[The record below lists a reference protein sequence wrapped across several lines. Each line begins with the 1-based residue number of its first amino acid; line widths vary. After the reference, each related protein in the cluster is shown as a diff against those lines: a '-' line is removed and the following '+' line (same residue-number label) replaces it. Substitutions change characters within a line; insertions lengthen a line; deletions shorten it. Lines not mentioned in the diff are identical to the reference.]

1 MTRQTAT
8 LLLTL
13 ASVAMILAAWGF
25 QYIGGYPP
33 CKMCYWQRYP
43 HFAAIAIG
51 GLALALKTRI
61 FAWLGAAA
69 LLTTAGIGV
78 FHSGVERKLWEGP
91 SSCTST
97 SIGGLNTDELFDQ
110 IMSAPLVRCDEIPWQ
125 MLGFTM
131 ANLNALASLAFALGW
146 IWVALKKD

>member
-61 FAWLGAAA
+61 FATLGAAA
-69 LLTTAGIGV
+69 MMTTAGIGV